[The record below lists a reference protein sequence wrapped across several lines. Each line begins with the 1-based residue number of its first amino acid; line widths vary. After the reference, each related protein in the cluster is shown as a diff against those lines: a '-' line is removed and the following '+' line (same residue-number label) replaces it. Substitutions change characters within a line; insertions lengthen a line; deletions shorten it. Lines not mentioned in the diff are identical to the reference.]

1 MMDWDSKVAS
11 NIKAVEFS
19 GIRKFFDLASTMKD
33 VISLGVGE
41 PDYSAPDPVIEACI
55 ASLKRKETS
64 YTSNW
69 GLLELRKEIGKLFET
84 RYGVKYNPNDEIMVT
99 VGVSEAIGVIL
110 TAILNPG
117 DEVLI
122 PDPAYLAYPACV
134 SIAHGKPVLVPTFAK
149 DEFRLTV
156 EELEKKVTP
165 RTKAILIGYPNNP
178 TGTVMNRD
186 SLMKIASFA
195 EKHDLIVISDEIY
208 CDLTYEGQHTC
219 FASFPGMHDRTF
231 VMNGF
236 SKSYAMTGLRV
247 GYICGPAQIMQQVY
261 KVHQYEILCT
271 SVTSQYGAIA
281 ALKYCDDDVKAMFR
295 EYKIRRDIVYDGLCQ
310 MGLSVVK
317 PQGAFYIFP
326 DISVTGMNDEEFAD
340 RLLKEEKVGVVPG
353 SCFGPGGKNHIR
365 ISYAASRENLVEAL
379 KRMAQFVKKY
389 KKLNDAGHLF
399 P

>member
-11 NIKAVEFS
+11 NIKTVEFS

-41 PDYSAPDPVIEACI
+41 PDYSAPEQVIEACI

-84 RYGVKYNPNDEIMVT
+84 RYGVTYNPDDEIMVT
-99 VGVSEAIGVIL
+99 VGVSEAIGAIL
-110 TAILNPG
+110 TTILNPG

-134 SIAHGKPVLVPTFAK
+134 SIAHGKPILVPTYAK
-149 DEFRLTV
+149 DGFRLSV
-156 EELEKKVTP
+156 EELEKNITP
-165 RTKAILIGYPNNP
+165 GTKAILIGYPNNP
-178 TGTVMNRD
+178 TGTVMDRD
-186 SLMKIASFA
+186 SLVKVASFA

-208 CDLTYEGQHTC
+208 CDLTYEGKHTC
-219 FASFPGMHDRTF
+219 FASLPGMRDRTL

-281 ALKYCDDDVKAMFR
+281 ALKYCNDDVKAMFR
-295 EYKIRRDIVYDGLCQ
+295 EYKTRRNIVYDGLCR

-353 SCFGPGGKNHIR
+353 SCFGPQGENHIR
-365 ISYAASRENLVEAL
+365 ISYAASREKLLEAL
-379 KRMAQFVKKY
+379 KRMARFVDKHRKSE
-389 KKLNDAGHLF
+389 
-399 P
+399 

>member
-117 DEVLI
+117 DEFLI
-122 PDPAYLAYPACV
+122 PDPAYPACV

-236 SKSYAMTGLRV
+236 SKSYAMTGLRI

-281 ALKYCDDDVKAMFR
+281 AFKYCDDDVKAMFR

-399 P
+399 L